1 MKDVP
6 STSSGRTDVVV
17 GDAIRA
23 AATRLAPVSDTAR
36 LDAELLM
43 AHALGLTR
51 SDMLLR
57 AMREPAPEGFAAL
70 IERRAGHEP
79 VAYITGEAEF
89 YGLTLAVTPATL
101 IPRGDSETLIEAALE
116 HVCEHGREQGRVVD
130 LGTGSGALLLAM
142 LANREGWEGVGI
154 DASDNALAVATGN
167 AAALGLAHRSTW
179 YHRNWHTPGWAE
191 DLGTFDLVLCNP
203 PYVEVDAQLDPQVR
217 DHEPASALFAGPEGL
232 DDYRVLIPQ
241 LRVLLNPDG
250 IAILEIGAKQAEAVG
265 ALAAAS
271 GFATALRRDLA
282 GRPRALILM

>member
-1 MKDVP
+1 MTVA
-6 STSSGRTDVVV
+6 
-17 GDAIRA
+17 DAIRA
-23 AATRLAPVSDTAR
+23 AADRLAATSDTAR

-57 AMREPAPEGFAAL
+57 AMRDPAPEAFAAL
-70 IERRAGHEP
+70 IERRAAQEP

-154 DASDNALAVATGN
+154 DASDDALAVATGN
-167 AAALGLAHRSTW
+167 AAALGLTQRSAW

-203 PYVEVDAQLDPQVR
+203 PYVEMDAQLEPQVR

-241 LRVLLNPDG
+241 LRALLNPDG
-250 IAILEIGAKQAEAVG
+250 IAILEIGANQAEAVG

-271 GFATALRRDLA
+271 GFATTLRRDLA

>member
-1 MKDVP
+1 M
-6 STSSGRTDVVV
+6 TV

-23 AATRLAPVSDTAR
+23 AADRLAATSDTAR

-57 AMREPAPEGFAAL
+57 AMRDPAPEGFAAL
-70 IERRAGHEP
+70 IERRAAHEP

-89 YGLTLAVTPATL
+89 YGLNLTVTPATL

-154 DASDNALAVATGN
+154 DASDNALALATGN
-167 AAALGLAHRSTW
+167 AAALGLTQRSAW
-179 YHRNWHTPGWAE
+179 YHRNWHTPGWAG

-203 PYVEVDAQLDPQVR
+203 PYVELDAQLEPQVR
-217 DHEPASALFAGPEGL
+217 GHEPASALFAGPEGL

-241 LRVLLNPDG
+241 LRALLNPDG
-250 IAILEIGAKQAEAVG
+250 IAILEIGANQAEAVG

-271 GFATALRRDLA
+271 GFTTALRRDLA

>member
-1 MKDVP
+1 MTVA
-6 STSSGRTDVVV
+6 
-17 GDAIRA
+17 DAIRA
-23 AATRLAPVSDTAR
+23 AADRLAATSDTAR

-57 AMREPAPEGFAAL
+57 AMREPAPEAFAAL
-70 IERRAGHEP
+70 IERRAAHEP

-167 AAALGLAHRSTW
+167 AAALGLAQRSAW

-203 PYVEVDAQLDPQVR
+203 PYVEVDAQLEPQVR

-241 LRVLLNPDG
+241 LRALLNPNG
-250 IAILEIGAKQAEAVG
+250 IAILEIGATQAEAVG

-271 GFATALRRDLA
+271 GFATTLRRDLA